1 MKNKILAILAV
12 GLLAGPMAA
21 MAAPI
26 TFVFSGPDGN
36 IDFNGAGYTNHD
48 LTIELTGNTGDL
60 IVGGALGGDLYA
72 GLLPYFSSMSLGFSK
87 VAGVDLLDVVIN
99 PTAFGAP
106 FDNGVYLRLGGTVNG
121 IFGGAMS
128 ATLSWDRMSDIGP
141 LLGSNGANG
150 AISTSLVSGQTL
162 VWSDLDG
169 ASPNGDASF
178 QATVPEP
185 GTLALFGLGI
195 AGLGLARRRRK
206 A

>member
-26 TFVFSGPDGN
+26 TFLFSGPDGSIN
-36 IDFNGAGYTNHD
+36 FNGAGYTNHE

-60 IVGGALGGDLYA
+60 VVGGALGGDLYA
-72 GLLPYFSSMSLGFSK
+72 GLQPYYSSVSLGFSN

-106 FDNGVYLRLGGTVNG
+106 FVNGVYLRLGGTVNG
-121 IFGGAMS
+121 IFGGMMS

-141 LLGSNGANG
+141 LLGFNGANG

-162 VWSDLDG
+162 AWENLDG
-169 ASPNGDASF
+169 ALPSGDASF

-185 GTLALFGLGI
+185 GTLALL
-195 AGLGLARRRRK
+195 GLGLAGLGFARRRK
-206 A
+206 LN